1 MLGRHLHAST
11 TIIYG
16 IFANLRIQY
25 DHCGYEFPWSYAR
38 VMPFVY
44 GPSYHDFHHSKNVGN
59 YATAL
64 YIFET
69 LAGTNHEFFK
79 YEAKQKKLDNHL
91 KA

>member
-1 MLGRHLHAST
+1 MFVLLFWITYKA
-11 TIIYG
+11 IISAEG
-16 IFANLRIQY
+16 
-25 DHCGYEFPWSYAR
+25 HCGYEFPWSYAR